1 MDRSMTSETDV
12 QPTANTLPYAVNGAA
27 DGAEPQGAER
37 RRYRR
42 APMKLGARFML
53 DDGTEHQGSVIDVS
67 MGGISFAAKVQPPM
81 GSGII
86 AYVEELG
93 RVEGT
98 VIRGHSVGFAILLA
112 LTPHKRERL
121 EEKLSWRLNGAAKAS
136 IEARRHERESMSKAT
151 MLTRSDGSEMPCK
164 VMDMSLGGV
173 SLETAEWPPIGEEV
187 MVGKMRGRVVRHH
200 ETGVGIQF
208 IGVPPSRGSL
218 AQQLVSAA

>member
-1 MDRSMTSETDV
+1 MTNEFDDET
-12 QPTANTLPYAVNGAA
+12 PSAPPFPVNGAA
-27 DGAEPQGAER
+27 ESAEPKGAER
-37 RRYRR
+37 RRHRR

-67 MGGISFAAKVQPPM
+67 MGGISFAAKTQPPM
-81 GSGII
+81 GTGVI

-112 LTPHKRERL
+112 LTPYKRERL
-121 EEKLSWRLNGAAKAS
+121 EEKLSWRLSGATKAL
-136 IEARRHERESMSKAT
+136 ETRRFERETADHAT
-151 MLTRSDGSEMPCK
+151 VLTRSNGTEMPCK
-164 VMDMSLGGV
+164 VIDMSLGGV
-173 SLETAEWPPIGEEV
+173 SVEAAEFPPIGEEV

-200 ETGVGIQF
+200 DAGFGVQF
-208 IGVPPSRGSL
+208 VGVPPSRGSL

>member
-1 MDRSMTSETDV
+1 
-12 QPTANTLPYAVNGAA
+12 VNS
-27 DGAEPQGAER
+27 GAENPESKGDER

-42 APMKLGARFML
+42 APMKLTARFML

-81 GSGII
+81 GSGVI

-98 VIRGHSVGFAILLA
+98 VIRGHSVGFAMLLA

-121 EEKLSWRLNGAAKAS
+121 EEKLSWRLTGTAKAAA
-136 IEARRHERESMSKAT
+136 EGRRHEREVMSKAT
-151 MLTRSDGSEMPCK
+151 MMTRSDGSELPCK

-208 IGVPPSRGSL
+208 VGVPPSRGSL

>member
-1 MDRSMTSETDV
+1 MTIDQDV
-12 QPTANTLPYAVNGAA
+12 EIPASPPPFPVNGSA
-27 DGAEPQGAER
+27 GGTELQGAER

-67 MGGISFAAKVQPPM
+67 MGGISFAAKTQPPL
-81 GSGII
+81 GTGVI
-86 AYVEELG
+86 AYVDELG

-112 LTPHKRERL
+112 LTPYKRERL
-121 EEKLSWRLNGAAKAS
+121 EEKLSWRLSGAAAKS
-136 IEARRHERESMSKAT
+136 LEARRFEREATDKAT
-151 MLTRSDGSEMPCK
+151 TMTRSDGSEMTCK
-164 VMDMSLGGV
+164 VIDMSLGGV
-173 SLETAEWPPIGEEV
+173 SIEAADFPPIGEEV

-200 ETGVGIQF
+200 ETGFGVQF